1 MARLFWKLFFAC
13 WLAVAFAVACTVAVV
28 LWAVQG
34 ERESIATGP
43 AASVSAN
50 AMEYAAG
57 TLQQGGAMVLRDW
70 MSMMDRRRL
79 GMPLYALDSAGTDLL
94 GRDVS
99 DDLQACVRAFANPA
113 QESNVAR
120 VVSAPTGERYLLIID
135 VLGKKNPPVVLLI
148 FGTLTSLAVSAL
160 LARYLA
166 RPIRNLRWA
175 FDAAAEGRLEARVLP
190 MMGRRRDAIADL
202 GRDFDRMA
210 QRLQTLVSAQRNL
223 LHDVSHELRSPL
235 ARLQAAIGLAR
246 QNPEKLEVSLDRI
259 EREATRLDH
268 LLGETLTLARLESG
282 TDNAALETIDL
293 SDLVASI
300 AEDARFEAEAVN
312 RKVSTQVADE
322 LIVRG
327 RADLLHRAVE
337 NVVRNAIKYTAEGT
351 TVEIT
356 LRGAADPPR
365 AVLTV
370 TDCGPGVPQEEL
382 AKIFEAFY
390 RAGARARTNGF
401 GLGLAI
407 AHRAVVEHGGSII
420 ATNLDRRG
428 GLRVQIELP
437 LGTSNE

>member
-1 MARLFWKLFFAC
+1 MARLFWKLFFAS
-13 WLAVAFAVACTVAVV
+13 WLAVAFAVTCTVTVV

-34 ERESIATGP
+34 EREGIATGP
-43 AASVSAN
+43 AAGVSAN
-50 AMEYAAG
+50 AMDDAARM
-57 TLQQGGAMVLRDW
+57 LQEGGATVLRDW
-70 MSMMDRRRL
+70 MSMMNRRRL
-79 GMPLYALDSAGTDLL
+79 GMPLYALDNAGTDLL

-99 DDLQACVRAFANPA
+99 DVLQGCVRAFTNPT
-113 QESNVAR
+113 QERNVAR
-120 VVSAPTGERYLLIID
+120 VVAAPTGERYLLIID
-135 VLGKKNPPVVLLI
+135 VLGKKNPPVVLLL
-148 FGTLTSLAVSAL
+148 FGTLTSLGVSAL

-175 FDAAAEGRLEARVLP
+175 LDAAAQGRLEARVLP

-210 QRLQTLVSAQRNL
+210 QRLQTLMSAQRNL

-246 QNPEKLEVSLDRI
+246 QNPEKLDMSLDRI
-259 EREATRLDH
+259 EREATRLDY
-268 LLGETLTLARLESG
+268 LLGETLTLARLEGG
-282 TDNAALETIDL
+282 TDAATIVSVDF

-312 RKVSTQVADE
+312 RKVSTQVADD

-327 RADLLHRAVE
+327 RVDLLHRAVE

-351 TVEIT
+351 TVEVM
-356 LRGAADPPR
+356 LGRAADPAR

-382 AKIFEAFY
+382 TKIFEPFY
-390 RAGARARTNGF
+390 RAGSRVRTNGF

-407 AHRAVVEHGGSII
+407 AYRAVVEHGGSIL
-420 ATNLDRRG
+420 AANVDRRG

-437 LGTSNE
+437 LSTPS

>member
-1 MARLFWKLFFAC
+1 M
-13 WLAVAFAVACTVAVV
+13 
-28 LWAVQG
+28 WAVHG
-34 ERESIATGP
+34 ERDGVAGERATGVP
-43 AASVSAN
+43 PHAAMDDA
-50 AMEYAAG
+50 ER
-57 TLQQGGAMVLRDW
+57 TLQQGGAAALRDW
-70 MSMMDRRRL
+70 MSMMERRKL
-79 GMPLYALDSAGTDLL
+79 GMPLFALDSAGTDLL

-99 DDLQACVRAFANPA
+99 DVLRACVRAFTAHGEERNLA
-113 QESNVAR
+113 RLVA
-120 VVSAPTGERYLLIID
+120 APTGERYLLIID

-148 FGTLTSLAVSAL
+148 FGTLTSLGVSVL

-175 FDAAAEGRLEARVLP
+175 LDAAAEGRLEARVLP

-210 QRLQTLVSAQRNL
+210 QRLQTLISAQRNL

-246 QNPEKLEVSLDRI
+246 QNPEKLEMSLDRI
-259 EREATRLDH
+259 EREATRLDY

-282 TDNAALETIDL
+282 TDNAAIETIDL
-293 SDLVASI
+293 ADVVASV
-300 AEDARFEAEAVN
+300 AEDARFEAEAMN
-312 RKVSTQVADE
+312 RKVSTQVADD

-337 NVVRNAIKYTAEGT
+337 NVVRNAVKYTAEGT
-351 TVEIT
+351 TVEIM
-356 LRGAADPPR
+356 LRRAADPVR

-382 AKIFEAFY
+382 VRIFESFY
-390 RAGARARTNGF
+390 RAGSRVRTNGF

-407 AHRAVVEHGGSII
+407 AYRAVVEHGGSIL
-420 ATNLDRRG
+420 AANVDRRG

-437 LGTSNE
+437 LSTPS